1 MVRMSDDTKMIL
13 EEIRSLRGEMKEM
26 ESSLR
31 GEMKEMESSL
41 REEMGT
47 SMKEMENSL
56 RQEIRDGDN
65 AIRLILENEIRPQ
78 IRIVA
83 ESHLNLNRKLDEI
96 KLELKRYELLPLRTT
111 LLEQDVRELK
121 KRLAIS
127 V

>member
-1 MVRMSDDTKMIL
+1 MGRQKGMVGMSDDTKMIL

-26 ESSLR
+26 ES
-31 GEMKEMESSL
+31 
-41 REEMGT
+41 
-47 SMKEMENSL
+47 SL

-83 ESHLNLNRKLDEI
+83 ENHLNLDRKLDEI

-111 LLEQDVRELK
+111 LLEKDVRELK
-121 KRLAIS
+121 QRLAIP